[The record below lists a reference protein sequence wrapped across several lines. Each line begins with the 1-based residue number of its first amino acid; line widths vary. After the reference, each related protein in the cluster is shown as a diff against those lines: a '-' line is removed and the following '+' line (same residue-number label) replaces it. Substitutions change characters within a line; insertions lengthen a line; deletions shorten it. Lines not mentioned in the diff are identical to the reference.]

1 MPVFLA
7 EHAGY
12 CNGVRD
18 ALSMT
23 LTQVGMGKK
32 VSTLGPL
39 VHNEDVQRYLESQ
52 CVSVVEVPQALGS
65 GTVIIR
71 THGVTPDVLA
81 YLHGRE
87 DLEVIDATCPYVHRV
102 QKIVR
107 NTSQK
112 GHDIII
118 YGDRQHPEVQ
128 ALLGWAKG
136 GAQVFEPGRNYRE
149 ESIHLSPKT
158 VLLSQTTQREKD
170 FLSLAEMLKERC
182 PDLKIC
188 RTICRATVLRQEAA
202 AALAALVD
210 LMIVVGDKKSSNTRK
225 LTQVCQEII
234 TTYQIAVAAE
244 IKREWLAGV
253 RNVGITAG
261 ASTPNWT
268 IKEVKEKMEEM
279 EEMEKREQ
287 EQTEEKPEEET
298 SPQDEVISSEDEETS
313 PQDEVIS
320 SEDEEIST
328 EGVVITSEN
337 GETSQQDEGL
347 TLQAEEMSS
356 QEEVKEYRAGDIVT
370 GTVVMV
376 DDEQALIDIGYKSE
390 ATLPRGEVF
399 LEGDKS
405 LKEQLATGDAVDV
418 LVLKIVEQDDKI
430 IVSSK
435 RLQRERR
442 WKELEEAMEAG
453 ANMQGLVKNVVPRGI
468 IIDLGSGVEG
478 FMPGSLV
485 DVRFVPDFEQFRGE
499 TFTFKVLELN
509 RERDKVILSRKQYL
523 EAELEVKKQ
532 ETIEKI
538 KEGDVING
546 VIKRLTD
553 FGAFVDVGNIDGLVH
568 ISEVS
573 WQRVGH
579 PRDLLKVGEEVLV
592 KVLEVIPERERI
604 SLSIR
609 QAQPDPWT
617 VAEQEFQAEDIV
629 KGRVTRVVNFGAFVE
644 LLPGV
649 EGLVHISQMA
659 DFHVK
664 HPSEIV
670 QEGEEIEVKIIE
682 ANVEAKRISLS
693 IKDARPAPRD
703 FSVQSTQKEENQ
715 GVTLGDVFGDLF
727 NNQETKEE

>member
-18 ALSMT
+18 ALSKT
-23 LTQVGMGKK
+23 LAQVGMGKK

-52 CVSVVEVPQALGS
+52 NVSVVETPHTLGG
-65 GTVIIR
+65 GTVVIR
-71 THGVTPDVLA
+71 THGVTPEVLA

-102 QKIVR
+102 QKIVH
-107 NTSQK
+107 NAAQK

-136 GAQVFEPGRNYRE
+136 GARVLEPGSVYQGE
-149 ESIHLSPKT
+149 ELEISPQT
-158 VLLSQTTQREKD
+158 VLLSQTTQRENE
-170 FLSLAEMLKERC
+170 FLALAEMLKEQC
-182 PDLKIC
+182 PDLEVS
-188 RTICRATVLRQEAA
+188 RTICRATVLRQETAA
-202 AALAALVD
+202 KLAASVD

-225 LTQVCQEII
+225 LTQVCREI
-234 TTYQIAVAAE
+234 TKTYQITAAAE
-244 IKREWLAGV
+244 IKRDWLAGV

-261 ASTPNWT
+261 ASTPHWT
-268 IKEVKEKMEEM
+268 IKEVNEKMEEM
-279 EEMEKREQ
+279 EKMEKMEQ
-287 EQTEEKPEEET
+287 EQTEEKATTETSLQSEENISDDGDV
-298 SPQDEVISSEDEETS
+298 SPQDEVIISADSVDEVTS
-313 PQDEVIS
+313 PQAEEV
-320 SEDEEIST
+320 
-328 EGVVITSEN
+328 
-337 GETSQQDEGL
+337 TSQD
-347 TLQAEEMSS
+347 EEMSS
-356 QEEVKEYRAGDIVT
+356 QDEIKEYRAGDIVT

-376 DDEQALIDIGYKSE
+376 DEEQAMIDIGYKTE

-399 LEGDKS
+399 LEGDQS
-405 LKEQLATGDAVDV
+405 LKDKFTTGDAVDV
-418 LVLKIVEQDDKI
+418 LVLKFVEEDDKL

-442 WKELEEAMEAG
+442 WKELEEAMEEG
-453 ANMQGLVKNVVPRGI
+453 TNMQGLVKNVVPRGI

-523 EAELEVKKQ
+523 EDELEVKKQ

-579 PRDLLKVGEEVLV
+579 PRDVLKVGEEVPV

-664 HPSEIV
+664 HPSEIL
-670 QEGEEIEVKIIE
+670 QEGEEVEVKVID

-703 FSVQSTQKEENQ
+703 FSVQSAQKEENQ

-727 NNQETKEE
+727 NNHETKEEE

>member
-23 LTQVGMGKK
+23 LAQVGMGKK

-52 CVSVVEVPQALGS
+52 NVSVVEAPHALGG
-65 GTVIIR
+65 GTVVIR

-81 YLHGRE
+81 CLHGRE

-102 QKIVR
+102 QRIVH
-107 NTSQK
+107 NTAKK

-136 GAQVFEPGRNYRE
+136 GARVLEPGKIHQE
-149 ESIHLSPKT
+149 ELCLSPQT
-158 VLLSQTTQREKD
+158 VLLSQTTQRENE
-170 FLSLAEMLKERC
+170 FLALAEMLKERC
-182 PDLKIC
+182 PDLKVNW
-188 RTICRATVLRQEAA
+188 TICRATVLRQEAA
-202 AALAALVD
+202 AKLAASVD

-225 LTQVCQEII
+225 LTQVCREI
-234 TTYQIAVAAE
+234 TKTYQITAAAE
-244 IKREWLAGV
+244 IKRDWLAGV
-253 RNVGITAG
+253 KNVGITAG
-261 ASTPNWT
+261 ASTPHWT
-268 IKEVKEKMEEM
+268 IKEVNEKMEEM
-279 EEMEKREQ
+279 EKMEQDQIDEKAKAETSPQ
-287 EQTEEKPEEET
+287 EEVITSEEGET
-298 SPQDEVISSEDEETS
+298 SPQDVVSADAEIS
-313 PQDEVIS
+313 PQA
-320 SEDEEIST
+320 ED
-328 EGVVITSEN
+328 ITSQ
-337 GETSQQDEGL
+337 GE
-347 TLQAEEMSS
+347 AMSS
-356 QEEVKEYRAGDIVT
+356 RDEIKEYRAGDIVT
-370 GTVVMV
+370 GTIVMV
-376 DDEQALIDIGYKSE
+376 DEEQALIDIGYKTE

-399 LEGDKS
+399 LDGDQS
-405 LKEQLATGDAVDV
+405 LKEQFTTGDAVDV
-418 LVLKIVEQDDKI
+418 LVLKFVEEDDKI

-442 WKELEEAMEAG
+442 WKELEEAMEEG
-453 ANMQGLVKNVVPRGI
+453 TNMQGLVKNVVPRGI

-523 EAELEVKKQ
+523 EDELEVKKR

-579 PRDLLKVGEEVLV
+579 PRDVLKVGEEIPV

-727 NNQETKEE
+727 NNHETNDETKEE

>member
-7 EHAGY
+7 DHAGY
-12 CNGVRD
+12 CNGVRNAID
-18 ALSMT
+18 MT
-23 LTQVGMGKK
+23 LAQVGTGKR

-39 VHNEDVQRYLESQ
+39 VHNEDVQQYLESQ
-52 CVSVVEVPQALGS
+52 NVSVVKTPQALPG
-65 GTVIIR
+65 GTVVIR
-71 THGVTPDVLA
+71 THGVTPDVLK
-81 YLHGRE
+81 YLQERE
-87 DLEVIDATCPYVHRV
+87 DLEVIDATCPYVRRV

-107 NTSQK
+107 NASQK

-118 YGDRQHPEVQ
+118 YGDYQHPEVQ

-136 GAQVFEPGRNYRE
+136 GARVVEPDKDNE
-149 ESIHLSPKT
+149 EIFLLLSPKT
-158 VLLSQTTQREKD
+158 VLLSQTTQREKY
-170 FLSLAEMLKERC
+170 FLELAEKLKEQC
-182 PDLKIC
+182 PDLKII
-188 RTICRATVLRQEAA
+188 RTICGATALRQEASA
-202 AALAALVD
+202 TLAALVD
-210 LMIVVGDKKSSNTRK
+210 LMIVVGDKNSSNTRK
-225 LTQVCQEII
+225 LTQVCQEIT
-234 TTYQIAVAAE
+234 TTYQVTAAE
-244 IKREWLAGV
+244 DISRDWLTGV
-253 RNVGITAG
+253 ENLGITAG
-261 ASTPNWT
+261 ASTPHWK

-279 EEMEKREQ
+279 EKMEQ
-287 EQTEEKPEEET
+287 EQLEEDEKNSTQEEVT
-298 SPQDEVISSEDEETS
+298 ASPQDEPTS
-313 PQDEVIS
+313 QSD
-320 SEDEEIST
+320 EISQ
-328 EGVVITSEN
+328 EEVMSV
-337 GETSQQDEGL
+337 QD
-347 TLQAEEMSS
+347 
-356 QEEVKEYRAGDIVT
+356 EVKEYRPGDIVT

-376 DDEQALIDIGYKSE
+376 DDEQALIDIGYKTE
-390 ATLPRGEVF
+390 AFLPRGEVF
-399 LEGDKS
+399 LGGDNS
-405 LKEQLATGDAVDV
+405 LKEQLSAGDPIDV

-442 WKELEEAMEAG
+442 WKELEEAMEAST
-453 ANMQGLVKNVVPRGI
+453 NMQGFVKNVVPRGI

-485 DVRFVPDFEQFRGE
+485 DVRYIPDFEQFRGE
-499 TFTFKVLELN
+499 NFTFKVLELN

-523 EAELEVKKQ
+523 EDELEVKKQ

-579 PRDLLKVGEEVLV
+579 PRDVLKVGEEIPV

-609 QAQPDPWT
+609 QAQPDPWS
-617 VAEQEFQAEDIV
+617 VAEQELAAGDIV

-670 QEGEEIEVKIIE
+670 QEGEEIEVKIID
-682 ANVEAKRISLS
+682 ANMNNKRISLS

-727 NNQETKEE
+727 NDKEMKE

>member
-1 MPVFLA
+1 LPVFLA

-52 CVSVVEVPQALGS
+52 SVSVVEVPQALSS

-102 QKIVR
+102 QKIVH

-136 GAQVFEPGRNYRE
+136 GAQVFEPGKNYRE
-149 ESIHLSPKT
+149 EVIHLSPKT

-225 LTQVCQEII
+225 LTQVCQEIT
-234 TTYQIAVAAE
+234 TTYQIAAAAE

-261 ASTPNWT
+261 ASTPYWT
-268 IKEVKEKMEEM
+268 IKEVNEKMEEM
-279 EEMEKREQ
+279 EKMEQ

-298 SPQDEVISSEDEETS
+298 SPQDEVISSEDEEIS
-313 PQDEVIS
+313 PQ
-320 SEDEEIST
+320 
-328 EGVVITSEN
+328 GVVITSEN
-337 GETSQQDEGL
+337 GETSPQDEGL

-356 QEEVKEYRAGDIVT
+356 QEEIKEYRAGDIVT

-376 DDEQALIDIGYKSE
+376 DDEQVLIDIGYKSE

-405 LKEQLATGDAVDV
+405 LKEQFATGDAVDV

-579 PRDLLKVGEEVLV
+579 PRDVLKVGEEVPV

-617 VAEQEFQAEDIV
+617 VAEQEFQADDIV

-715 GVTLGDVFGDLF
+715 GVTLAMFSAICLIIKKQKR
-727 NNQETKEE
+727 NNLLR

>member
-12 CNGVRD
+12 CNGVRN
-18 ALSMT
+18 AINMT
-23 LTQVGMGKK
+23 LAQAGMGKK

-39 VHNEDVQRYLESQ
+39 VHNEDVQQYLNSQ
-52 CVSVVEVPQALGS
+52 NISVVEAPHTLPA
-65 GTVIIR
+65 GTVVIR
-71 THGVTPDVLA
+71 THGVTPEVLA
-81 YLHGRE
+81 YLHERE

-102 QKIVR
+102 QKIVH

-118 YGDRQHPEVQ
+118 YGDHQHPEVQ

-136 GAQVFEPGRNYRE
+136 GARVIEPDKGNQE
-149 ESIHLSPKT
+149 KELNLTPKT
-158 VLLSQTTQREKD
+158 VFLSQTTQREKD
-170 FLSLAEMLKERC
+170 FLDVAEKLKKHC
-182 PDLKIC
+182 PDLKIF

-202 AALAALVD
+202 ATLAALVD

-225 LTQVCQEII
+225 LSQVCQEIT
-234 TTYQIAVAAE
+234 TTYQVTAAGE
-244 IKREWLAGV
+244 IKPDWLTGV
-253 RNVGITAG
+253 NNVGITAG
-261 ASTPNWT
+261 ASTPHWK

-279 EEMEKREQ
+279 EKMGKEQ
-287 EQTEEKPEEET
+287 FEENEET
-298 SPQDEVISSEDEETS
+298 SPQEEVTASPEDE
-313 PQDEVIS
+313 P
-320 SEDEEIST
+320 
-328 EGVVITSEN
+328 
-337 GETSQQDEGL
+337 
-347 TLQAEEMSS
+347 TLQSEEVNPQEEEMSD
-356 QEEVKEYRAGDIVT
+356 QDEVKEYRPGDIVT

-376 DDEQALIDIGYKSE
+376 DDEQALIDIGYKTE
-390 ATLPRGEVF
+390 AFLPRGEVF
-399 LEGDKS
+399 LEGDNS
-405 LKEQLATGDAVDV
+405 LKEQFNTGDTIDV
-418 LVLKIVEQDDKI
+418 LVLKIIEQDDKI

-442 WKELEEAMEAG
+442 WKELEEAMDQG
-453 ANMQGLVKNVVPRGI
+453 TNMQGSVKNVVPRGI

-485 DVRFVPDFEQFRGE
+485 DVRYIPDFEQFRGE
-499 TFTFKVLELN
+499 NFTFKVLELN

-523 EAELEVKKQ
+523 EGELEVKKQ
-532 ETIEKI
+532 ETIENI

-579 PRDLLKVGEEVLV
+579 PRDVLKVGEEVPV

-617 VAEQEFQAEDIV
+617 VAEQEFAAGDIV
-629 KGRVTRVVNFGAFVE
+629 KGKVTRVVNFGAFVE
-644 LLPGV
+644 LLAGV

-670 QEGEEIEVKIIE
+670 QEGEEIEVKIID
-682 ANVEAKRISLS
+682 ANVDNKRISLS

-727 NNQETKEE
+727 NNKEMKEE